1 MSFPIRNLAKKI
13 RRISTLPPWAIAA
26 KVGERMAAFP
36 ARQIERIRVNTGRAE
51 VGDAELSASLLN
63 SGARGVFPGAEYPS
77 PFFPVDAGARK
88 GYLAAARSALPDA
101 EQATLD
107 SADKACSHIF
117 DLLGSG
123 EVDLGPAID
132 WSRDFKSGFKW
143 PKQYCR
149 DIVRVRPDDNS
160 DIKVTRELSRC
171 QHFAVLGK
179 AYWYTADEKYAR
191 EFRDQI
197 SLWIDENPVMRSVNW
212 DCAMDVAIR
221 AVNWLW
227 GWAFF
232 RTSEVIDEGFQRK
245 LLGSFLAHGR
255 YIRNNLEFFEIQGK
269 GSRVRVNG
277 NHYLSDLTGLV
288 FLGVLLPELKEARDW
303 REFALGELWRELEE
317 QVYPD
322 GCCYESSISY
332 HRLSLEI
339 FLTCAI
345 LCQKNDIEVPG
356 GVWSAL
362 EQMLEFVAAYT
373 RPDGKAPI
381 VGDADDGRLQIL
393 GGQDIDDHG
402 YLLSVGAVIFERPD
416 FKSAAGEFHEE
427 TLWLLGPE
435 AKEVWE
441 WLPIGEI
448 PGSQGFPCGGFY
460 AMRAGDLYLLSDCGD
475 TGIRGHGSHDHSD
488 PLSFE
493 LSAHGRAFVVDPGSY
508 VYSSSFEWRNL
519 FRSTAWHNT
528 VRVDGQEANRFDP
541 EELFAIENDARP
553 AVSAWE
559 SDERHDFLDVCHFG
573 YERLPDPVIHRRR
586 YFFDKAATLWQIRDD
601 IIGKREHCVEWF
613 FHFASGVPIEIA
625 EDGVLMTVC
634 AEGSNLTF
642 KIRDVPED
650 AELEL
655 LDGWVS
661 RRYGVKEPNKV
672 LRISMKRTLPLTMSF
687 ILAPERSGGR
697 RDLSEVAIPE
707 EMMVA

>member
-1 MSFPIRNLAKKI
+1 MNFLIRNLAKKF
-13 RRISTLPPWAIAA
+13 RCLSALPPRAIAA
-26 KVGERMAAFP
+26 KLGDRMTAFP
-36 ARQIERIRVNTGRAE
+36 ARQIERIRVNAGRAE
-51 VGDAELSASLLN
+51 VGDAELSASLLDG
-63 SGARGVFPGAEYPS
+63 GARGVLRGAEYPS
-77 PFFPVDAGARK
+77 PFFPADAGAR
-88 GYLAAARSALPDA
+88 GDYLAAARSLLPDT
-101 EQATLD
+101 EQGTRD
-107 SADKACSHIF
+107 SADKACAHIF

-123 EVDLGPAID
+123 EVDLGPTID
-132 WSRDFKSGFKW
+132 WSRDFKSGYRW
-143 PKQYCR
+143 PNQYFR
-149 DIVRVRPDDNS
+149 DIVRVRPGDNS

-171 QHFAVLGK
+171 QHFTVLGK

-197 SLWIDENPVMRSVNW
+197 SNWIDENPFMRSVNW
-212 DCAMDVAIR
+212 DCTMDVAIR

-232 RTSEVIDEGFQRK
+232 RTSEAIDEGFRRK

-255 YIRNNLEFFEIQGK
+255 YIRNNLEFFESLEK

-277 NHYLSDLTGLV
+277 NHYLSDLAGLV
-288 FLGVLLPELKEARDW
+288 FLGVLLPELKETRDW
-303 REFALGELWRELEE
+303 RDFALEELWRELGE

-356 GVWSAL
+356 SAWSAL

-373 RPDGKAPI
+373 RPDGKAPV

-393 GGQDIDDHG
+393 GAQAIDDHR
-402 YLLSVGAVIFERPD
+402 YLLSAGAVIFERPD
-416 FKSAAGEFHEE
+416 FKLAAGEFHEE

-441 WLPIGEI
+441 RVLIGEV
-448 PGSQGFPCGGFY
+448 PDSRGFPCVGFY
-460 AMRAGDLYLLSDCGD
+460 VMRAGDLYLFSDCGD

-493 LSAHGRAFVVDPGSY
+493 LSAHGRVFVVDPGSY
-508 VYSSSFEWRNL
+508 VYSASPEWRNC

-553 AVSAWE
+553 EVSVWE
-559 SDERHDFLDVCHFG
+559 SDERHDFLDARHFG
-573 YERLPDPVIHRRR
+573 YERLPDPVTHRRR
-586 YFFDKAATLWQIRDD
+586 VFFDKSAALWQIRDD
-601 IIGKREHCVEWF
+601 IIGRREHWVEWF
-613 FHFASGVPIEIA
+613 FHFAAGIPIEIV
-625 EDGVLMTVC
+625 EDGVVMTSC

-661 RRYGVKEPNKV
+661 KRYGVKERNRV
-672 LRISMKRTLPLTMSF
+672 LRISMKRSLPLTMCF
-687 ILAPERSGGR
+687 ILAPDRSGER
-697 RDLSEVAIPE
+697 RDLSEVALPE
-707 EMMVA
+707 GMMVA